1 MPFPTLSAWRRL
13 SAQNSYLAK
22 SHKTPRYST
31 QKERGGKYIMNH
43 PKYQAFYDEFHRR
56 LSAAPDG
63 SAFRKDCERIQDEL
77 EEEQKQTRKTI
88 EKLIGRSPDGVLTE
102 YSPHQVAKEMLI
114 AKQAAFTTAM
124 LELQQSSYN
133 IRTFSA
139 DVVRPKAL
147 TKGLW
152 HVLLASPFIAIDSF
166 IWGGGAWIIAG
177 VFLIGFIPYW
187 MVFPIAV
194 LIGVGRFIYGLRKV
208 RTASGERDRTQR

>member
-1 MPFPTLSAWRRL
+1 
-13 SAQNSYLAK
+13 
-22 SHKTPRYST
+22 
-31 QKERGGKYIMNH
+31 MNH

-124 LELQQSSYN
+124 LELQQSYN

-147 TKGLW
+147 TKGTW
-152 HVLLASPFIAIDSF
+152 RALLVSPVVAIHSF
-166 IWGGGAWIIAG
+166 IWGLGAMLIAG
-177 VFLIGFIPYW
+177 VFLIALIPSW
-187 MVFPIAV
+187 MVFPIGV
-194 LIGVGRFIYGLRKV
+194 LIGVGRFIYVLRKV

>member
-1 MPFPTLSAWRRL
+1 
-13 SAQNSYLAK
+13 
-22 SHKTPRYST
+22 
-31 QKERGGKYIMNH
+31 MNH

-124 LELQQSSYN
+124 LELQQSYN

-147 TKGLW
+147 TKGTW
-152 HVLLASPFIAIDSF
+152 RALLVSPAVALYSF
-166 IWGGGAWIIAG
+166 IWGLGAMLIAG
-177 VFLIGFIPYW
+177 MLLIMLSIPIPAS
-187 MVFPIAV
+187 MGLPIGV
-194 LIGVGRFIYGLRKV
+194 LIGVGRFIYVLRKV